1 MKDFDSPKIRL
12 KEVNGDAFFRVS
24 VFLKL
29 PFQHNFET
37 RKIQRYG
44 KEEYRL

>member
-1 MKDFDSPKIRL
+1 MKDFDSPKIQL

-24 VFLKL
+24 VF
-29 PFQHNFET
+29 FIFGFGHNFET